1 VGYSVKH
8 QESSKSRHFY
18 FVLGLCAACVGT
30 AVGCSGTIRGSGA
43 DNNAGDS
50 GNNAKGGSDGNRTG
64 GTVGSP
70 GSPGSRLLPGGGLR
84 RLPVREIEATL
95 DTIFPELKSTRTRFP
110 PDGYAVFDNEQK
122 NLDNGLAFLEN
133 AALVMGTLV
142 DQARTNTKVWARVRT
157 CPANGT
163 ASVCMERF
171 YNEWAPRILRRAG
184 NDVEAKAY
192 LAIATRAT
200 ELGGVDDALAVGLE
214 AMLRQ
219 PDFFHRVELGEG
231 KNDVR
236 TLTQSE
242 LLGRLS
248 FFLWGEAPDDALRS
262 KADSEDLT
270 NDATRATF
278 AKAMLEDPRAERQI
292 VDYHAQWLGFS
303 TMPRDGIKLDM
314 WNESAALVRRVVFEK
329 DLPYE
334 QLLLSDETYLTPAL
348 AKHYQMPTLNTAG
361 WAPNKDS
368 GRLGILGHG
377 TFLSAFANV
386 GDTSPV
392 KRGKNVLNRLLCIP
406 IELPKDLV
414 VNADAM
420 PEEGQCRIDFFR
432 KVHSAGGS
440 CKGCHESLDG
450 IGFGLDTFDRNGVR
464 RTNEMGRPE
473 CKLDGIGSLDGTPF
487 TGPAGL
493 SEALAE
499 HPDTPVCVAE
509 QIVRFYLGTD
519 PRASDESV
527 NLATIL
533 SESFEK
539 SQHHFQ
545 PLLLSLV
552 KSPEFALVAPR

>member
-1 VGYSVKH
+1 MGYAVRH
-8 QESSKSRHFY
+8 QESNKSGLF
-18 FVLGLCAACVGT
+18 FLVLGLSAACLSTG
-30 AVGCSGTIRGSGA
+30 VGCSGTIDDGSGA
-43 DNNAGDS
+43 NASAGGG
-50 GNNAKGGSDGNRTG
+50 GNNTKGGSAGNRSG
-64 GTVGSP
+64 GTI

-95 DTIFPELKSTRTRFP
+95 DTIFPELKATRPHFP

-142 DQARTNTKVWARVRT
+142 EQARANTKVWARVRT
-157 CPANGT
+157 CPSNGT
-163 ASVCMERF
+163 AIACMERF
-171 YNEWAPRILRRAG
+171 YNEWAPRILRRPG
-184 NDVEAKAY
+184 NDIEAKAFAA
-192 LAIATRAT
+192 LANQATL
-200 ELGGVDDALAVGLE
+200 LGGVDDVLAVGLE

-219 PDFFHRVELGEG
+219 PDFFHRIELGEG
-231 KNDVR
+231 KADVR
-236 TLTQSE
+236 TLTASE
-242 LLGRLS
+242 LLSRLS
-248 FFLWGEAPDDALRS
+248 FFLWGEAPDDALRA
-262 KADSEDLT
+262 KANGEELI
-270 NDATRATF
+270 NDAAREAF
-278 AKAMLEDPRAERQI
+278 AKSMLEDPRSERQF
-292 VDYHAQWLGFS
+292 VDYHAQLLGFS

-348 AKHYQMPTLNTAG
+348 ARHYQMPAVNAAG
-361 WAPNKDS
+361 WASNKDS
-368 GRLGILGHG
+368 GRRGILGHG
-377 TFLSAFANV
+377 SFLSAFANV

-420 PEEGQCRIDFFR
+420 PEAGQCRIDFFR
-432 KVHSAGGS
+432 EVHSAGGS

-493 SEALAE
+493 SKALSK

-509 QIVRFYLGTD
+509 QMVRFYLGTD

-527 NLATIL
+527 NLATSL
-533 SESFEK
+533 SENFEK
-539 SQHHFQ
+539 SEHHFR

-552 KSPEFALVAPR
+552 KSPEFAMVAPR